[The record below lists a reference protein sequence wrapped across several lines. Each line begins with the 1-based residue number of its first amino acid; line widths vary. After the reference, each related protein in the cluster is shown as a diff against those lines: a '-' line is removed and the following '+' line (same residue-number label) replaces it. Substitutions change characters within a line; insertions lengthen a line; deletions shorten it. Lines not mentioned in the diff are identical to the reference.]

1 MTNETISVPAAT
13 DNVAPA
19 TTPAPSPAADPTKAH
34 TYGVLG
40 LVLSILSIPTGTAV
54 FAVAGIVLGFFGR
67 SKDTANQ
74 TTSNWAIIV
83 GFVSL
88 FGWVII
94 ALLGLALFIP
104 LALSGAWGDP
114 SFWNEINWSDFN

>member
-1 MTNETISVPAAT
+1 MTDTATPVPAAT

-19 TTPAPSPAADPTKAH
+19 PATTTTGN

-40 LVLSILSIPTGTAV
+40 LVLSILSIPTGTAP
-54 FAVAGIVLGFFGR
+54 FAIAGIVLGFVGR
-67 SKDTANQ
+67 SKEQANQ

-88 FGWVII
+88 FGWVIL
-94 ALLGLALFIP
+94 AMLGLALLIP
-104 LALSGAWGDP
+104 LVLSGWADGSWADGSWRDLP
-114 SFWNEINWSDFN
+114 W

>member
-1 MTNETISVPAAT
+1 MTKETSTVPAAT
-13 DNVAPA
+13 DNVAPSVAPTPAA
-19 TTPAPSPAADPTKAH
+19 TTTSN

-54 FAVAGIVLGFFGR
+54 FAVAGIVLGFIGR
-67 SKDTANQ
+67 SKEPATV

-88 FGWVII
+88 FGWVLV

-104 LALSGAWGDP
+104 LILAGDP
-114 SFWNEINWSDFN
+114 SMWGDFNNWRDVN

>member
-1 MTNETISVPAAT
+1 MTNESVTVPAAT
-13 DNVAPA
+13 DNVAPSIA
-19 TTPAPSPAADPTKAH
+19 PAATPATSSN

-54 FAVAGIVLGFFGR
+54 FAVAGIVLGFIGR
-67 SKDTANQ
+67 SKEPATV

-88 FGWVII
+88 FGWVLI

>member
-1 MTNETISVPAAT
+1 MTNETITVPAAT

-19 TTPAPSPAADPTKAH
+19 TTTAADPTKAH

-40 LVLSILSIPTGTAV
+40 LVLSILSIPTGTGP
-54 FAVAGIVLGFFGR
+54 FAIAGIVLGFLGR
-67 SKDTANQ
+67 SKDPANA
-74 TTSNWAIIV
+74 TVSNWAIIV

-88 FGWVII
+88 FGWVIV
-94 ALLGLALFIP
+94 ALLGLAIFIP

-114 SFWNEINWSDFN
+114 SMWGDINWSDFN

>member
-1 MTNETISVPAAT
+1 MTNETITIPSAT
-13 DNVAPA
+13 DNVAPSTAPA
-19 TTPAPSPAADPTKAH
+19 TTSSN

-54 FAVAGIVLGFFGR
+54 FAVAGIVLGFLGR
-67 SKDTANQ
+67 SKEPATV

-88 FGWVII
+88 FGWVVI
-94 ALLGLALFIP
+94 AVLGLAIFIP
-104 LALSGAWGDP
+104 LALSGVLGDP
-114 SFWNEINWSDFN
+114 SMWGDFTSWRDFN

>member
-1 MTNETISVPAAT
+1 MTKETSTVPAAT
-13 DNVAPA
+13 DNVAPSL
-19 TTPAPSPAADPTKAH
+19 APSSASTTTGN

-54 FAVAGIVLGFFGR
+54 FAVAGIVLGFIGR
-67 SKDTANQ
+67 SKEPTTV

-88 FGWVII
+88 FGWVLI

-104 LALSGAWGDP
+104 LLLAGDP
-114 SFWNEINWSDFN
+114 SMWSDINWGDVNWGDFN

>member
-1 MTNETISVPAAT
+1 MTNETIAVPAAT

-19 TTPAPSPAADPTKAH
+19 TKPAADPTKAH

-54 FAVAGIVLGFFGR
+54 FAIVGIVLGFFGR
-67 SKDTANQ
+67 SKDTTNQ

-88 FGWVII
+88 FGWVVI

-104 LALSGAWGDP
+104 LALSGWGDP
-114 SFWNEINWSDFN
+114 SFWNEIDWSDFN

>member
-1 MTNETISVPAAT
+1 MTNESVTVPAAT
-13 DNVAPA
+13 DNVAP
-19 TTPAPSPAADPTKAH
+19 SN

-54 FAVAGIVLGFFGR
+54 FAVAGIVLGFIGR
-67 SKDTANQ
+67 SKEPATV

-88 FGWVII
+88 FGWVLI